1 MGGSPPSHSFYAPL
15 WLSNQSPPQAG
26 ASTPGV
32 ADGELR
38 VIDAVLWPG
47 AEITVVEDRE
57 SVVERPTR
65 TVSIAMATSPPT
77 PTRTESLLGRWPEL
91 GRYVCFIV
99 VTFSAHLL
107 IVVDPNAIFVADAN
121 RGQRDAACRPST
133 ATAGLQ

>member
-1 MGGSPPSHSFYAPL
+1 MGRGPPSHSFYAPL
-15 WLSNQSPPQAG
+15 WLLNQSPPQAG

-47 AEITVVEDRE
+47 AEITVVEDRV

-77 PTRTESLLGRWPEL
+77 PTTTESLLGRWPEL

-121 RGQRDAACRPST
+121 RGQRDAA
-133 ATAGLQ
+133 